1 MGPTTA
7 VDADDLRLGWAGGSE
22 ESAVVG
28 HVPSQAHDGRP
39 TRVATSVVRVRVVA
53 GRLRGRRILAPPTPR
68 TRPTTDRVREAT
80 FNALASMGAIE
91 GASVV
96 DLFAGSGA
104 LGIEALSRGA
114 ASAVFVERDAAAVS
128 VLRENLATL
137 GLTDSAR
144 VVVGD
149 ALVAL
154 RSITDATLVVA
165 DPPYGFDGWR
175 DLLALV
181 ATHLPSAR
189 LVVAESEGELD
200 PEGGDL
206 EGWECVRA
214 KRYGRTHVTI
224 LRRLA

>member
-1 MGPTTA
+1 M
-7 VDADDLRLGWAGGSE
+7 
-22 ESAVVG
+22 
-28 HVPSQAHDGRP
+28 
-39 TRVATSVVRVRVVA
+39 RVVA
-53 GRLRGRRILAPPTPR
+53 GRLRGRRILAPPTTR

-80 FNALASMGAIE
+80 FNALSSMGAIE
-91 GASVV
+91 GAHVV

-114 ASAVFVERDAAAVS
+114 ASAVFVERDAAALS
-128 VLRENLATL
+128 VLRENLRTL
-137 GLTDSAR
+137 GLTDASR

-149 ALVAL
+149 ALGAL
-154 RSITDATLVVA
+154 PTLRDATLVVA

-181 ATHLPSAR
+181 ATHMPSVH
-189 LVVAESEGELD
+189 LVVAESDGELD
-200 PEGGDL
+200 AGAGGHD
-206 EGWECVRA
+206 GWECVRA